1 MLLFLVKHS
10 RPDLANP
17 VRELSKCLDC
27 AGEAAHKEMLRIIK
41 FVLDTKNRGLKV
53 HPVDTGLKWELIVWS
68 DSTWASDKDD
78 RKSVS
83 GFMIFLNGVLICWRA
98 KTQRVV
104 SLSSAEAEFYACSEA
119 VKEIPFIAQILLFL
133 GIPVELPVK
142 VKVDNIGA
150 IFMTENTSSS
160 NRTRHMDTRWHFVN
174 NLQNDDKLI
183 KVEFTPSASN
193 LADGVTKNVT
203 GEIYQSHLDSY
214 AAEKDY
220 LLEDV
225 IKQET
230 PDDSRNKEG

>member
-1 MLLFLVKHS
+1 
-10 RPDLANP
+10 
-17 VRELSKCLDC
+17 
-27 AGEAAHKEMLRIIK
+27 
-41 FVLDTKNRGLKV
+41 
-53 HPVDTGLKWELIVWS
+53 
-68 DSTWASDKDD
+68 
-78 RKSVS
+78 
-83 GFMIFLNGVLICWRA
+83 
-98 KTQRVV
+98 
-104 SLSSAEAEFYACSEA
+104 
-119 VKEIPFIAQILLFL
+119 
-133 GIPVELPVK
+133 
-142 VKVDNIGA
+142 
-150 IFMTENTSSS
+150 
-160 NRTRHMDTRWHFVN
+160 MDTRWHFVN